1 MKDIERKLEQDES
14 ENGEDRERDHGLDH
28 HKAPLRRSRL
38 AEREDMLKTPC
49 MCGHFGRWACCAT
62 FILLATGQ
70 VFAQAVLE
78 PPFGLHWGDSPEKL
92 ITWASRHS
100 LGVTI
105 SLPGDQP
112 ALRILRIE
120 PKKGFLPE
128 TQAGA
133 VEGRFLTG
141 KLYELTVHY
150 FDPEASADLMESRFE
165 ALRKQIALEHG
176 ALLTNQQRR
185 TVEDHFVTR
194 IQSFHR
200 EPVKGLFLLL
210 AFTEVEDLLRKS
222 KEARFSLIYRNDN
235 YRNDLL
241 KEAKGP

>member
-1 MKDIERKLEQDES
+1 
-14 ENGEDRERDHGLDH
+14 
-28 HKAPLRRSRL
+28 
-38 AEREDMLKTPC
+38 
-49 MCGHFGRWACCAT
+49 MCGHFSRWACCASV
-62 FILLATGQ
+62 FLLVAGQ
-70 VFAQAVLE
+70 TLAQAVLE
-78 PPFGLHWGDSPEKL
+78 PPFGLRWGDSPEKL

-100 LGVTI
+100 LNVTI

-112 ALRILRIE
+112 AMRILRIE

-141 KLYELTVHY
+141 KLFELTVHY
-150 FDPEASADLMESRFE
+150 FDPEASADLMEARFE
-165 ALRKQIALEHG
+165 ALRKQVALEHG

-210 AFTEVEDLLRKS
+210 AYTEVEDLLRKS

-235 YRNDLL
+235 FRNELL
-241 KEAKGP
+241 KELKQP

>member
-1 MKDIERKLEQDES
+1 M
-14 ENGEDRERDHGLDH
+14 GGH
-28 HKAPLRRSRL
+28 LRRL
-38 AEREDMLKTPC
+38 AFFA
-49 MCGHFGRWACCAT
+49 GIF
-62 FILLATGQ
+62 LLAVGEIQ
-70 VFAQAVLE
+70 AQAVLE

-100 LGVTI
+100 LDVTI

-112 ALRILRIE
+112 AMRVLKIE
-120 PKKGFLPE
+120 PRKGFLPE

-133 VEGRFLTG
+133 VEGRFLGG

-150 FDPEASADLMESRFE
+150 FDPEATSDLMESRFG
-165 ALRKQIALEHG
+165 ALKKQVMLEHG
-176 ALLTNQQRR
+176 PLLTNQEQR
-185 TVEDHFVTR
+185 TVEDQFVTR
-194 IQSFHR
+194 TQSFHR

-235 YRNDLL
+235 FRNELS
-241 KEAKGP
+241 KELKGP

>member
-1 MKDIERKLEQDES
+1 M
-14 ENGEDRERDHGLDH
+14 
-28 HKAPLRRSRL
+28 SRHFRAL
-38 AEREDMLKTPC
+38 ASL
-49 MCGHFGRWACCAT
+49 A
-62 FILLATGQ
+62 ILTLLTAGT
-70 VFAQAVLE
+70 AASQAILE
-78 PPFGLHWGDSPEKL
+78 PPFGLRWGDSPEKL
-92 ITWASRHS
+92 VDWAARHS
-100 LGVTI
+100 LDVTI

-133 VEGRFLTG
+133 VEGRFLSG

-150 FDPEASADLMESRFE
+150 TDREASADLMETRFE
-165 ALRKQIALEHG
+165 ALRKQVALEHG
-176 ALLTNQQRR
+176 ALLANQQRR
-185 TVEDHFVTR
+185 AVEDQFVTR
-194 IQSFHR
+194 TQSFHR

-235 YRNDLL
+235 F
-241 KEAKGP
+241 KGELMKSGR

>member
-1 MKDIERKLEQDES
+1 MGR
-14 ENGEDRERDHGLDH
+14 HF
-28 HKAPLRRSRL
+28 RSW
-38 AEREDMLKTPC
+38 T
-49 MCGHFGRWACCAT
+49 FGT
-62 FILLATGQ
+62 GILLLAAGQ
-70 VFAQAVLE
+70 TLAQALLE
-78 PPFGLHWGDSPEKL
+78 PPYGLRWGDSPEKL
-92 ITWASRHS
+92 IAWASRHFLS
-100 LGVTI
+100 VTI

-112 ALRILRIE
+112 AIRIVRIE

-150 FDPEASADLMESRFE
+150 FDPDASADLMQTRFD

-176 ALLTNQQRR
+176 ALLTNQQQRK
-185 TVEDHFVTR
+185 VADQFVTR
-194 IQSFHR
+194 TQSFHR

-210 AFTEVEDLLRKS
+210 AFTELEDLLRKS

-235 YRNDLL
+235 FRNELL
-241 KEAKGP
+241 NGLKAP

>member
-1 MKDIERKLEQDES
+1 
-14 ENGEDRERDHGLDH
+14 
-28 HKAPLRRSRL
+28 
-38 AEREDMLKTPC
+38 

-62 FILLATGQ
+62 FTLLAAARLA
-70 VFAQAVLE
+70 AQAVLE

-100 LGVTI
+100 LNVTI

-120 PKKGFLPE
+120 PRKGFLPE
-128 TQAGA
+128 SQAGA

-141 KLYELTVHY
+141 KLFELTVHY
-150 FDPEASADLMESRFE
+150 FDPEASAELMGSRFE
-165 ALRKQIALEHG
+165 ELRKRVALEHG
-176 ALLTNQQRR
+176 ALLTNHQRR

-235 YRNDLL
+235 FRTELL
-241 KEAKGP
+241 KLAK